1 MKIEAYVNDEAEEL
15 LMNLTAQ
22 GYYGE
27 AWELVT
33 KLTMAFQN
41 GLYLI
46 VGRAIED
53 DR

>member
-1 MKIEAYVNDEAEEL
+1 MKTEIEAYINDEAEEL

-27 AWELVT
+27 AQELII
-33 KLTMAFQN
+33 KLIMAFQN

-46 VGRAIED
+46 AGGTIE
-53 DR
+53 